1 MVEKCNIGPVS
12 ASLLRW
18 CLLVLAVAWAGALIL
33 ASYSASLAKP
43 GPASY
48 SFALAVYGI
57 GTFVCHQR
65 PERSFH
71 LWMTQ
76 LPVCARCAGI
86 YFGAAIG
93 LVGLLPPIS
102 RLGGKAWVLAVA
114 IVPTAA
120 TLALEWGTG
129 TTLPNTVRGA
139 AGVLLG
145 VSAALLVLDVVR
157 DPVVPGFEPRV
168 N

>member
-1 MVEKCNIGPVS
+1 MAEKCNIGPVP

-18 CLLVLAVAWAGALIL
+18 SLLALAVLWAGALVV
-33 ASYSASLAKP
+33 ASYSASLAEP
-43 GPASY
+43 GPVSY

-57 GTFVCHQR
+57 GTFICHQR

-93 LVGLLPPIS
+93 LLGLFLPIS
-102 RLGGKAWVLAVA
+102 RLGGRVSLLAVA
-114 IVPTAA
+114 LVPTTLTIAFEWA
-120 TLALEWGTG
+120 TATM
-129 TTLPNTVRGA
+129 LPNAVRAA
-139 AGVLLG
+139 AGALLG
-145 VSAALLVLDVVR
+145 VSAALLVLDALQE
-157 DPVVPGFEPRV
+157 PVVSTFEPGV